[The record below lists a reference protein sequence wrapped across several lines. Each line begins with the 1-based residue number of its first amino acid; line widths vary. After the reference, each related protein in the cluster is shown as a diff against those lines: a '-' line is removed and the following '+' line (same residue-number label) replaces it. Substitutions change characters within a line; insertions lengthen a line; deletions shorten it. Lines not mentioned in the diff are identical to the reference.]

1 MSSTFT
7 RHKTQVLLL
16 PLIILLTVVSL
27 SCENDLRDVA
37 KVANIQEEEQVNISN
52 DVIITYS
59 DSAVVKAEL
68 TSPEMREYP
77 DSIGLL
83 EFQKGLVIH
92 LFDEEGKQ
100 TQKVVADY
108 GVQRI
113 NTNLTELRKNVVV
126 TTADGGVIKTEELF
140 YDQDKNIYYNTVP
153 ISFDFKDG
161 RGSFHA
167 TSFISDAGFKKIDG
181 QNATAVYIPTEDSQ
195 FPTFGN

>member
-1 MSSTFT
+1 MRYFSN
-7 RHKTQVLLL
+7 KTQLLLL
-16 PLIILLTVVSL
+16 PLLMMLMVVII

-68 TSPEMREYP
+68 TGPEMREYP

-83 EFQKGLVIH
+83 EFQKGLLIR
-92 LFDEEGKQ
+92 LFDEDGNQ
-100 TQKVVADY
+100 TQQVVADY
-108 GVQRI
+108 GVQKI
-113 NTNLTELRKNVVV
+113 KENITELRRNVIV
-126 TTADGGVIKTEELF
+126 TTTDGAIIKTEELF
-140 YDQDKNIYYNTVP
+140 YDQDKNRYYNTVP
-153 ISFDFKDG
+153 ITFDFKDQ

-167 TSFISDAGFKKIDG
+167 TSFTSDAGFKKIDG
-181 QNATAVYIPTEDSQ
+181 QNMTGFYIPSGDQQ